1 MKPARTR
8 RRRRGE
14 YLQRGLKLFE
24 QGGEY
29 PHSPLPLSLTAMAEF
44 PSCPSPGGP
53 FSASQISMPYRQG
66 MLGLLVPPFYYM
78 LHFPPQC
85 PVPCMACA
93 GPHGV
98 GGRRSPRGHPARPV
112 RRDGV
117 GFRGNTLRSYAV
129 RSLPPAGDVWGRQG
143 HCPWILW
150 PMGPP
155 ALGAAARGAV
165 NLVPGFGLCWAAWCG
180 GVSDMGA
187 CLPPG
192 KSQAGGVEPS
202 SSPVLSKA

>member
-1 MKPARTR
+1 
-8 RRRRGE
+8 
-14 YLQRGLKLFE
+14 
-24 QGGEY
+24 
-29 PHSPLPLSLTAMAEF
+29 
-44 PSCPSPGGP
+44 
-53 FSASQISMPYRQG
+53 
-66 MLGLLVPPFYYM
+66 M
-78 LHFPPQC
+78 LHFPLSTQSPAWH
-85 PVPCMACA
+85 VL
-93 GPHGV
+93 
-98 GGRRSPRGHPARPV
+98 GRMVWGDAAHHVVIP
-112 RRDGV
+112 
-117 GFRGNTLRSYAV
+117 LV
-129 RSLPPAGDVWGRQG
+129 RSGEMVSASGGTHCAHMLCAASLLLGMSGDGRG
-143 HCPWILW
+143 TVLGSWHCPWILW